1 MKFLRK
7 KTFAKVIRIGKK
19 SRGLVLF
26 EMNIWNKTQYE
37 WQKVWVASFIF
48 WSLNF
53 LKPGYPIWPY
63 LWFCPRLCVTTV
75 YHRVIISDIKFYVSE
90 SLWPFFGVLL
100 IVFSSHKFS
109 SIIKFSKK
117 KLYDLFIV
125 KFSKNNILRFLFIYS
140 ERIRDT
146 DSSKNTSC
154 PLYVRT
160 VPSRL

>member
-1 MKFLRK
+1 MLNGHIHNLNSFIPLNEISQKENF
-7 KTFAKVIRIGKK
+7 FYIRIG
-19 SRGLVLF
+19 SIRSGDLVLF

-75 YHRVIISDIKFYVSE
+75 YHRVIISDIKFNMSE
-90 SLWPFFGVLL
+90 TLWPFFGVLF

-109 SIIKFSKK
+109 SVIKVSRKSCT
-117 KLYDLFIV
+117 I
-125 KFSKNNILRFLFIYS
+125 NFL
-140 ERIRDT
+140 
-146 DSSKNTSC
+146 
-154 PLYVRT
+154 
-160 VPSRL
+160 